1 MRRLQLARGE
11 VDGQPPASQM
21 NKIVS
26 VFLLVFDTS
35 TRVVLQENKAEKQC
49 AKSTSYFSNS
59 HNLEKLVMV

>member
-35 TRVVLQENKAEKQC
+35 TRVVLQENKVEKQC